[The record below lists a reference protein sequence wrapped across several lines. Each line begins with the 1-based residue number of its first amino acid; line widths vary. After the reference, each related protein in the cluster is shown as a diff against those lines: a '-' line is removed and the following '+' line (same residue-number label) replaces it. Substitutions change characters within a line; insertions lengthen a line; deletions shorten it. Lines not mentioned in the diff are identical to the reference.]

1 MKLIHGAPYQDRTGD
16 DRVPVPVVRPL
27 AGDGDARARVDMRPL
42 DDLEPVGVVR
52 LRPRGEQAMRQVE
65 VELLLREGGPAEDL
79 FQQTWLRVIE
89 KARQFDERRSFE
101 GWLFTI
107 GRNLAL
113 DHLRRYQPES
123 LDEPL
128 PGEPAGEPR
137 EARLAADGPSALD
150 RVLQRERWERLA
162 AAMDLLPWI
171 YREILTLRFEEEMKV
186 EEMADVL
193 DVPLSTA
200 KTRLRRGL
208 EMMRETLKK
217 GPTGGAQA

>member
-1 MKLIHGAPYQDRTGD
+1 MMGHAAVLSWEGG
-16 DRVPVPVVRPL
+16 V
-27 AGDGDARARVDMRPL
+27 GL
-42 DDLEPVGVVR
+42 DSDVAR
-52 LRPRGEQAMRQVE
+52 LRRGDPQALEALLSRYQHR
-65 VELLLREGGPAEDL
+65 LYRYLLRIVREPALAEDL

-162 AAMDLLPWI
+162 AAVGLVPWI
-171 YREILTLRFEEEMKV
+171 YREILTLRFEGEMKV

-193 DVPLSTA
+193 GVPLSTA
-200 KTRLRRGL
+200 ETRLRRGL
-208 EMMRETLKK
+208 GKMRETLKK
-217 GPTGGAQA
+217 GPTGGAPGW

>member
-1 MKLIHGAPYQDRTGD
+1 MMGHAAVLSWEGG
-16 DRVPVPVVRPL
+16 V
-27 AGDGDARARVDMRPL
+27 GL
-42 DDLEPVGVVR
+42 DSDVAR
-52 LRPRGEQAMRQVE
+52 LRRGDPQALEALLSRYQHR
-65 VELLLREGGPAEDL
+65 LYRYLLRIVREPALAEDL

-200 KTRLRRGL
+200 EKRLRRGL

>member
-1 MKLIHGAPYQDRTGD
+1 MSTASEAVWGE
-16 DRVPVPVVRPL
+16 PL
-27 AGDGDARARVDMRPL
+27 G
-42 DDLEPVGVVR
+42 LESEGVR
-52 LRPRGEQAMRQVE
+52 LRRGDPSAFD
-65 VELLLREGGPAEDL
+65 ELLTRYHHRLYRYLLRIVREPALAEDL

-150 RVLQRERWERLA
+150 RVLRRERRERRA
-162 AAMDLLPWI
+162 VAVWYVPGAFC
-171 YREILTLRFEEEMKV
+171 EILRVRFEEEVKV
-186 EEMADVL
+186 VERADVL
-193 DVPLSTA
+193 EVA
-200 KTRLRRGL
+200 
-208 EMMRETLKK
+208 
-217 GPTGGAQA
+217 A

>member
-1 MKLIHGAPYQDRTGD
+1 MSTASEAVWGERLG
-16 DRVPVPVVRPL
+16 
-27 AGDGDARARVDMRPL
+27 
-42 DDLEPVGVVR
+42 LESEGVR
-52 LRPRGEQAMRQVE
+52 LRRGDPSAFD
-65 VELLLREGGPAEDL
+65 ELLTRYQHRLYRYLLRIVREPALAEDL
-79 FQQTWLRVIE
+79 FQQTWLRVVE

-107 GRNLAL
+107 ARNLAL

-128 PGEPAGEPR
+128 PGEPTGEPR
-137 EARLAADGPSALD
+137 EARLAADSPSALD

-171 YREILTLRFEEEMKV
+171 YREILTLRFEEEMEEMKV

-217 GPTGGAQA
+217 GSTEGAQA